1 MVRVQLLVRL
11 LALIALTAVA
21 ISLFAATVLRADGVP
36 VQKADLVERRVY
48 AYRGWQSMGVALH
61 PGEVVT
67 ITARGKWLYSPKVG
81 YYGPE
86 GAPRSKY
93 PAPSHYPLPNGIGGC
108 LIGRIGE
115 DGTPFYVGRQ
125 AIIRSGTT
133 GLLYL
138 RINDDI
144 VTDNDGFVTVEI
156 TVKTPPRE

>member
-1 MVRVQLLVRL
+1 MVRLQLLVRL

-156 TVKTPPRE
+156 RVQTPPEE